1 MAEKLISPGVLTKE
15 IDQSFLP
22 AALGNIGAAVIGP
35 CVKGPILVPTVV
47 SSPREL
53 DAVFGSSFRSGSEV
67 VEYFT
72 TITAKKYLKLTKS
85 VQIDDIQQKV

>member
-1 MAEKLISPGVLTKE
+1 MAEKIISPGVLTKE

-53 DAVFGSSFRSGSEV
+53 DAILVTLLEV
-67 VEYFT
+67 VVKWLN
-72 TITAKKYLKLTKS
+72 ILQL
-85 VQIDDIQQKV
+85 